1 MRIGHQIETTR
12 QKLGIPVFKMCDILA
27 IETELEY
34 HKITTGWVSLT
45 TYQKI
50 MFVAM
55 TECPLELHNTQ
66 PQQLHNATTDCAEYR
81 KPQQ

>member
-1 MRIGHQIETTR
+1 MRIGHQIEAAR

-55 TECPLELHNTQ
+55 TECPLELYNTQ

>member
-50 MFVAM
+50 MFIAM
-55 TECPLELHNTQ
+55 TECPLGKQRAKSN
-66 PQQLHNATTDCAEYR
+66 
-81 KPQQ
+81 

>member
-1 MRIGHQIETTR
+1 MRIGHQIEATR
-12 QKLGIPVFKMCDILA
+12 QKLGIPVSQMCDILA

-34 HKITTGWVSLT
+34 HKITTGWVLLT

-55 TECPLELHNTQ
+55 TEYPLEI
-66 PQQLHNATTDCAEYR
+66 
-81 KPQQ
+81 

>member
-1 MRIGHQIETTR
+1 MRIGHQIEAAR

-27 IETELEY
+27 IESTLEY
-34 HKITTGWVSLT
+34 HKITTGQVSLT

-55 TECPLELHNTQ
+55 TECPLEPHNTQ
-66 PQQLHNATTDCAEYR
+66 SQ
-81 KPQQ
+81 

>member
-1 MRIGHQIETTR
+1 MRIGHQIEATR

-50 MFVAM
+50 MFIAM
-55 TECPLELHNTQ
+55 TKCPLALHNTQ
-66 PQQLHNATTDCAEYR
+66 PQRLHNATTDCAEYR